1 MAVAA
6 LVKNGGAD
14 AGMGIYSAAK
24 AMDLDFIPVGEE
36 EYDFATEKK
45 NLELPKMQAFIEVLK
60 SSGFKEKAMTIG
72 GYDISMAGEIVEV

>member
-14 AGMGIYSAAK
+14 AGMGVYSAAH

-36 EYDFATEKK
+36 EYDFAVRKET
-45 NLELPKMQAFIEVLK
+45 LEQEEIRQFLNVLK
-60 SSGFKEKAMTIG
+60 SSEFRARAEAAG
-72 GYDISMAGEIVEV
+72 GYGLDSTGEILLL